1 MTATCEKCGQPRA
14 DGDAYCGHCGTGAV
28 PAVPAGSAP
37 AGGWSPVMPAT
48 AVAAGNGA
56 AGRPGSSA
64 DAGVGQT
71 TPNATYLGQ
80 RLLFEKEPEASFDPL
95 LNDRFL
101 FRLARQA
108 GLFIGIYMVAGF
120 ALLIACLILDLLG
133 ARFFLE
139 VLYPVG
145 ATVSSTVF
153 LVTFL
158 LIPVPALLSEW
169 KFLVDDKAAVRPV
182 AFEHVYSAFQ
192 RRRVP
197 LDGIRVR
204 RLNLAGREARD
215 YLELRRG
222 MFTGFI
228 SCFEQGSDLYV
239 GWTFWVNLA
248 PGRFLVMVVRRTW
261 DEIRQRG
268 NDLYVTLR
276 YESAKAL
283 RESMHSA
290 VREGIDVAAGRVA
303 AQGQGSLR
311 AVAVST
317 TELPA

>member
-1 MTATCEKCGQPRA
+1 
-14 DGDAYCGHCGTGAV
+14 
-28 PAVPAGSAP
+28 
-37 AGGWSPVMPAT
+37 MPAT

-56 AGRPGSSA
+56 VGRPGSSA

-80 RLLFEKEPEASFDPL
+80 RLLFDKEPEASFDPIF
-95 LNDRFL
+95 NERFQ
-101 FRLARQA
+101 FRLARQM
-108 GLFIGIYMVAGF
+108 GLFAGIYGLAGF
-120 ALLIACLILDLLG
+120 VLLIACLVLFLLG

-139 VLYPVG
+139 VLYPLG

-153 LVTFL
+153 LVAFL

-169 KFLVDDKAAVRPV
+169 KFLVDDKATVRPV
-182 AFEHVYSAFQ
+182 AFEHVYSALR

-239 GWTFWVNLA
+239 GWTFWVNLS

-317 TELPA
+317 TELTA